1 MNGLDYAV
9 IAVMLIS
16 VAIGLLRGAVREVMN
31 IAGWVLAFV
40 VAYNFAP
47 DLAKTF
53 ADWAAEP
60 VLRLVAAWIAIFLLV
75 LLAVAV
81 ITSLVSGLIKQLGL
95 GGLDRGV
102 GALIGA
108 ARGLLVLLALT
119 LAAGFTNMPQT
130 SIWRDAATTPWLEIA
145 ALYSRTLLP
154 DGISARLQYRTRNEQ
169 KARSADA
176 SECVAG
182 RIGSCA
188 A

>member
-1 MNGLDYAV
+1 MNGLDFAV

-16 VAIGLLRGAVREVMN
+16 VAIGVLRGAVREVMN

-40 VAYNFAP
+40 LAYNFAP

-60 VLRLVAAWIAIFLLV
+60 VLRLVAAWIAIFLLA

-95 GGLDRGV
+95 GGMDRGV

-108 ARGLLVLLALT
+108 ARGFLVLLALT
-119 LAAGFTNMPQT
+119 LAAGFTNVPQT
-130 SIWRDAATTPWLEIA
+130 SIWRDAASTPWLEIA

-154 DGISARLQYRTRNEQ
+154 DAISAKLQYRTRSEQ
-169 KARSADA
+169 KSRSADA
-176 SECVAG
+176 SKFAVG
-182 RIGSCA
+182 RTEPCA